1 MIYESTECFPEYI
14 REDTTAT
21 REPWGKRRIKDEK
34 TLNPSCKYF
43 QSNYQAHS
51 HLDSMPALFL
61 NRFNLNFIEINFNKF
76 NSPW

>member
-43 QSNYQAHS
+43 QSNSQAHS
-51 HLDSMPALFL
+51 HLDIMPALFL